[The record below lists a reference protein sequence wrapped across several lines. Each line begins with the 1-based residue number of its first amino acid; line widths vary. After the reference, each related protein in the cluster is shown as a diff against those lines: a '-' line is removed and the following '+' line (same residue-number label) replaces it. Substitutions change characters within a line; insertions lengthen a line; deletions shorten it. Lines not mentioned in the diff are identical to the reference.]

1 MFCLPGGL
9 PVTRKIR
16 IGVQL
21 HPQHTTVD
29 SYLEA
34 TRQAEEIGVDTIFNW
49 DHFFPLYG
57 DQAGSHFEAWTL
69 LTAMAMVT
77 NRAEIGCLV
86 TCNSYRNAALLSN
99 MAKTLDHIS
108 GGRLIL
114 GIGSGWNR
122 RDYLEYGYEFGT
134 AGSRL
139 DALGHSLQVITQHWQ
154 VDVPR
159 PVRDPIPLLIG
170 GGGERKTLALVAQY
184 ANIWHSFGDVETYK
198 HKASV
203 LKDWCEKVGR
213 DPEEIEHAVEVEG
226 SAPVADL
233 EAYVR
238 AGATHLMLAGE
249 DSPWDFAAM
258 ERLVR
263 WRDQRNG

>member
-1 MFCLPGGL
+1 M
-9 PVTRKIR
+9 TRKIR
-16 IGVQL
+16 IGIQL
-21 HPQHTTVD
+21 QPQHTTTD
-29 SYLEA
+29 SFLSA
-34 TRQAEEIGVDTIFNW
+34 TRRAEEIGLDTLFNW

-57 DQAGSHFEAWTL
+57 DPEGAHFEAWTL

-77 NRAEIGCLV
+77 TRAEIGCLV

-122 RDYLEYGYEFGT
+122 RDYREYGYDFGT

-139 DALGHSLQVITQHWQ
+139 DALEESLGVIKQRWA

-159 PVRDPIPLLIG
+159 PVRNPIPILIG
-170 GGGERKTLALVAQY
+170 GGGEQKTLRLVAQH
-184 ANIWHSFGDVETYK
+184 AHIWHSFGDVATYA
-198 HKASV
+198 HKAEV
-203 LKDWCEKVGR
+203 LKHWCEEVGR
-213 DPEEIEHAVEVEG
+213 NPDEIEHAIEVDG
-226 SAPVADL
+226 DAPERLLD
-233 EAYVR
+233 AYVS
-238 AGATHLMLAGE
+238 AGATHLTLAGE
-249 DSPWDFAAM
+249 DSPWDFKAM